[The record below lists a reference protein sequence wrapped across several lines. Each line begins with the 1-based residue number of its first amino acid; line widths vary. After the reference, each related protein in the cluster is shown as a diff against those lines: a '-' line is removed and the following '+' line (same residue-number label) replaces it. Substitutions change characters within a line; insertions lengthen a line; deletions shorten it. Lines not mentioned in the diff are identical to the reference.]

1 MMKDGGGGGGGD
13 GVGTSWRPRQQS
25 ARELDFRTFRV
36 LDRTDLVPLA
46 QEMRRVMK

>member
-1 MMKDGGGGGGGD
+1 MMKDGGGGGGD
-13 GVGTSWRPRQQS
+13 GVGTSWRPRQRS